1 MRTLD
6 GNTMLLTGY
15 RKEIFRPKCNPSFQ
29 SVHCF
34 AHLNEDIRE
43 VLPYL
48 NTVLGGTGYT
58 HDPPSVTFQL
68 HGRLITLHSNKIA
81 INALRDEGEADKVL
95 EWLKIQINETW
106 EKRNQIE
113 PTFGVAPRPQILE
126 ILKLLPKTNCRKCGQ
141 PTCTVFSSLVAQGAK
156 VPDDCPNIESMAKGK
171 LETYLG
177 HFTFLVVQ

>member
-1 MRTLD
+1 MLGRIVDTMRTLD

-34 AHLNEDIRE
+34 AYLNEDIRE

-95 EWLKIQINETW
+95 EWLKYKSMKHGEAKSDRTNIW
-106 EKRNQIE
+106 SGNQ
-113 PTFGVAPRPQILE
+113 A
-126 ILKLLPKTNCRKCGQ
+126 
-141 PTCTVFSSLVAQGAK
+141 SDS
-156 VPDDCPNIESMAKGK
+156 
-171 LETYLG
+171 
-177 HFTFLVVQ
+177 